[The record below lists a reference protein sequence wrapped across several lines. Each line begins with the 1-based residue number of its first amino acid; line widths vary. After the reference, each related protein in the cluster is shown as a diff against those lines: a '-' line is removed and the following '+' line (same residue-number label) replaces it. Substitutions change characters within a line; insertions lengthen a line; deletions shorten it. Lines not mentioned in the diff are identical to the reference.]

1 MNGLQSWKYDKWIT
15 YVFILLILLIR
26 NLLHFY
32 NKFRMDHVSP
42 NKMVMKKVIS
52 NLKSFKKEGKEL
64 HLKMQFLY
72 DKLYYSV
79 SIQYR

>member
-1 MNGLQSWKYDKWIT
+1 
-15 YVFILLILLIR
+15 
-26 NLLHFY
+26 
-32 NKFRMDHVSP
+32 
-42 NKMVMKKVIS
+42 MVMKKVIS

-79 SIQYR
+79 PMKKNWKEQNGIGTNVLGRTRRVRAVPEGRQAHGVSAFALAK

>member
-1 MNGLQSWKYDKWIT
+1 
-15 YVFILLILLIR
+15 
-26 NLLHFY
+26 
-32 NKFRMDHVSP
+32 MDHVSP

-79 SIQYR
+79 PIQYR